1 MNQIIATIQHTGES
15 NLYKLYEGAF
25 QMLGKSDSP
34 QSLEKKY
41 REQLQS
47 FNETA
52 DILKT
57 NIDTDGIIL
66 NSVQNN
72 KYRLAMVDHITHLEK
87 EIKFLVGVYQHKQN
101 DQNAIQKS
109 LRLTEMAAI
118 KDLLHINNK
127 TPLTA
132 QALEELQH
140 NITLMADFSI
150 DKNGN
155 RDITESTTLFSTS
168 IDRNT
173 LDAETQALLEA
184 KLNFET
190 KRKRQAKEQLEQIIL
205 QRKQEKENKLEE
217 ERLAKEK
224 RLEEKRLEQEKLN
237 LEKQKMEDAA
247 QIAKEE
253 ERIEQDRLAK
263 LELAQKEAEKI
274 LTEKLKL
281 EDEKLEV
288 TKKEKERIE
297 LEEIKRDRLYKEKI
311 EKDRIESEKT
321 KTEQLILET
330 ERLKLKKLENE
341 QKISELQ
348 KQATMRRYMWA
359 GVGIIGLTAAAI
371 MYYYNLHAKYI
382 PWLSRA

>member
-359 GVGIIGLTAAAI
+359 GVGIKA
-371 MYYYNLHAKYI
+371 
-382 PWLSRA
+382 